1 MRAGLTTS
9 VLMHAALLGFGLLT
23 LRAPAAFEVTDVEA
37 LPVDIVPVE
46 SITRIQEGDKKATMR
61 DKPAPTP
68 TQRPDIVA
76 DAQKVGENSV
86 DTDKPATPDA
96 KPTPVQA
103 NDSPPPSP
111 MPAERPKPEDAP
123 KPKEAPKPTPA
134 TEVAPTP
141 QPREEV
147 KPDPVKQPEPKPEPV
162 KEPTPAPKQ
171 PEQKTAAAE
180 QALSTPDPVAE
191 AIAADKPSEAVQL
204 PSAAPAPE
212 AKPRPAQAETAKAPD
227 RKDADKPVKEA
238 SSRPKSDEKSFNAD
252 EIAALLDK
260 RKPSGGG
267 AKRSTQQAS
276 LGGQKNTGGNNL
288 SQNEMDALRGQVEK
302 CWNIPAGAEDGGSLK
317 VSVKFRLDRSGAV
330 EGPIDIVSGG
340 GANGVQ
346 RAAAE
351 SARRAVARCS
361 PYNLPADKYDS
372 WSEVVVNFDPS
383 DMF

>member
-9 VLMHAALLGFGLLT
+9 VLLHAALLGFGLFT
-23 LRAPAAFEVTDVEA
+23 LRAPAAFEVSDVEA
-37 LPVDIVPVE
+37 LPIDIVPVE
-46 SITRIQEGDKKATMR
+46 SITQVQQGDKKATMR

-76 DAQKVGENSV
+76 DAQNVGENSV
-86 DTDKPATPDA
+86 DTDRPATPEA
-96 KPTPVQA
+96 KPVPVQA
-103 NDSPPPSP
+103 SDSPPPSP
-111 MPAERPKPEDAP
+111 APAARPKPEDAP
-123 KPKEAPKPTPA
+123 KPKEAPQPTPA

-141 QPREEV
+141 QPKQEV
-147 KPDPVKQPEPKPEPV
+147 RPDPVKQPEPKPVPV
-162 KEPTPAPKQ
+162 KEPEPAPSR

-180 QALSTPDPVAE
+180 PPLATPDPVAE
-191 AIAADKPSEAVQL
+191 AIAADKTSEAVQL
-204 PSAAPAPE
+204 PNAAPAPE

-227 RKDADKPVKEA
+227 RKNADKPVKEA
-238 SSRPKSDEKSFNAD
+238 SSRPKSEEKSFNAD

-267 AKRSTQQAS
+267 AKRTVQQAS
-276 LGGQKNTGGNNL
+276 LGGEKNTGGSKL
-288 SQNEMDALRGQVEK
+288 SQSEMDALRGQVER
-302 CWNIPAGAEDGGSLK
+302 CWNIPAGAEDGDSLR
-317 VSVKFRLDRSGAV
+317 VSVKFRLDRSGSV
-330 EGPIDIVSGG
+330 DGPIDIVSGG
-340 GANGVQ
+340 GASGVQ

-383 DMF
+383 NMF

>member
-9 VLMHAALLGFGLLT
+9 VLMHAALLGFGLFT
-23 LRAPAAFEVTDVEA
+23 LRAPAAFEVSDVEA
-37 LPVDIVPVE
+37 LPIDIVPVE
-46 SITRIQEGDKKATMR
+46 SITQVQQGDKKATMR

-76 DAQKVGENSV
+76 DAQNVGENSV
-86 DTDKPATPDA
+86 DTDKPATPEA
-96 KPTPVQA
+96 KPAPVQA
-103 NDSPPPSP
+103 SDSPPPSP
-111 MPAERPKPEDAP
+111 RPAERPKPEDAP
-123 KPKEAPKPTPA
+123 KPKEAPQPTPA

-141 QPREEV
+141 QPKQEV
-147 KPDPVKQPEPKPEPV
+147 KPDPVKQPEPKPVPV
-162 KEPTPAPKQ
+162 KEPKPAPSQ

-180 QALSTPDPVAE
+180 PPLSTPDPVAE
-191 AIAADKPSEAVQL
+191 AIAADKTSEAVQL
-204 PSAAPAPE
+204 PNAAPAPE

-227 RKDADKPVKEA
+227 RKNADKPVKEA
-238 SSRPKSDEKSFNAD
+238 SSRPKSEEKSFNAD

-267 AKRSTQQAS
+267 AKRTVQQAS
-276 LGGQKNTGGNNL
+276 LGGDKSTGGNKL
-288 SQNEMDALRGQVEK
+288 SQSEMDALRGQVER
-302 CWNIPAGAEDGGSLK
+302 CWNIPAGAEDGDGLR
-317 VSVKFRLDRSGAV
+317 VSVKFRLDRSGSV
-330 EGPIDIVSGG
+330 DGPIDIVSGG
-340 GANGVQ
+340 GASGVQ

-383 DMF
+383 NMF